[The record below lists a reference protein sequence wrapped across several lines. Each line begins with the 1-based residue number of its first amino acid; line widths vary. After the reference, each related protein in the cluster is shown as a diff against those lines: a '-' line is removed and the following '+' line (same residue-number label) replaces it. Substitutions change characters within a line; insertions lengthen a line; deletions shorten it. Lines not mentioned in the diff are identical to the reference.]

1 VTPARARQLHRA
13 LPVLVIAVALGAACG
28 KKGPP
33 LPPLANVPAAPTDVS
48 TRRSGETVTIR
59 FTVPRANVTNIQP
72 ANIERVD
79 VYAWTGEQLP
89 PEQIYKLATVVA
101 SVPVRRP
108 PPPPPERKEGE
119 PPPPPPPPP
128 TGPGVD
134 QGTAVEVTEQLTPET
149 LVPVVVPEKEKK
161 KDDEEVVVPVLTPPE
176 VTLLPDE
183 TPYRYY
189 IVVGVNRSGRRG
201 PAAPRQAVPLWSA
214 PAKPADLRAEVQQ
227 SGVVLQWTPPAFMR
241 RPILLAPAP
250 APPGSQ
256 PAPAAGAP
264 ARPGAGPQ
272 PTGVGTPPPGEP
284 DEEEEEEEE
293 SEEEAVPTQPGAAAS
308 QAPTPPVTPGAPG
321 APGSATTSG
330 QAPQTGA
337 APGAPATAGSAAAA
351 PPQAT
356 TTTPLTAEGL
366 IPSRVLTPWPALST
380 GFMVYE
386 VAPPNAKPPAG
397 VPPPPA
403 VQPFPR
409 AVTSTPSATPKYEDR
424 RLEFGTQRCYVVR
437 TVETVGTMVV
447 ESDPSNVACVK
458 PVDVFP
464 PAAPKSLGAV
474 ASEGAISLIWDA
486 NAEPDLGG
494 YIVLRGVAPGD
505 RLEPLT
511 PAPIHETTFRDA
523 TVKPG
528 TRYVYVVIAVD
539 TAKPPNRSGP
549 SNRVEET
556 AR

>member
-13 LPVLVIAVALGAACG
+13 VPVLVIAIALSGACG

-48 TRRSGETVTIR
+48 TRRAGDTVTIR
-59 FTVPRANVTNIQP
+59 FTVPRGNITNIQP

-79 VYAWTGEQLP
+79 VYAWTGQQLQ

-108 PPPPPERKEGE
+108 PPPPPEQKEGE

-134 QGTAVEVTEQLTPET
+134 QGTAVELTDQLTPEK
-149 LVPVVVPEKEKK
+149 LAPVVVPPKKEK
-161 KDDEEVVVPVLTPPE
+161 DEAEDVVPVLTPPD
-176 VTLLPDE
+176 VVLLSEADVL
-183 TPYRYY
+183 TRYY

-201 PAAPRQAVPLWSA
+201 PAAPRQMVPLWSA
-214 PAKPADLRAEVQQ
+214 PAKPAELRAEVQQ
-227 SGVVLQWTPPAFMR
+227 SGVMLEWTPPAFAR
-241 RPILLAPAP
+241 RPILLAPA
-250 APPGSQ
+250 APPPGTQ
-256 PAPAAGAP
+256 PAAAPAPAASGGGAAP
-264 ARPGAGPQ
+264 GARPTGAEAAA
-272 PTGVGTPPPGEP
+272 PGEP
-284 DEEEEEEEE
+284 DEEDED
-293 SEEEAVPTQPGAAAS
+293 AAAPTQPEAPSS
-308 QAPTPPVTPGAPG
+308 QAPPTPDASGAGPAAG
-321 APGSATTSG
+321 G
-330 QAPQTGA
+330 QAPPAASRQAGA
-337 APGAPATAGSAAAA
+337 APGAPAPATAGA
-351 PPQAT
+351 PAPAQAT

-366 IPSRVLTPWPALST
+366 IPSRVLTPWPPMST
-380 GFMVYE
+380 GFVVYE
-386 VAPPNAKPPAG
+386 VPPPNAKPPAG
-397 VPPPPA
+397 VPAAPA
-403 VQPFPR
+403 VQPLPR
-409 AVTSTPSATPKYEDR
+409 PLMGTPIAATTFQDK
-424 RLEFGTQRCYVVR
+424 RLEFGAQRCYVVS
-437 TVETVGTMVV
+437 TVETVGTMVL
-447 ESDPSNVACVK
+447 ESEPSNMACVK

-464 PAAPKSLGAV
+464 PAAPTSLGAV

-486 NAEPDLGG
+486 NSEPDLGG

-511 PAPIHETTFRDA
+511 PTPIHETTFRDA

>member
-1 VTPARARQLHRA
+1 MTPARARQLHRA
-13 LPVLVIAVALGAACG
+13 LPLLVIAVALGAACG

-33 LPPLANVPAAPTDVS
+33 LPPLANVPAAPTEVS
-48 TRRSGETVTIR
+48 TRRSGDTVAIR

-89 PEQIYKLATVVA
+89 PDQIYKLATVVA

-108 PPPPPERKEGE
+108 PPPPPEHKEGE

-149 LVPVVVPEKEKK
+149 MAPIVVPEKKKK
-161 KDDEEVVVPVLTPPE
+161 KDDEDIAVPVLTPPD
-176 VTLLPDE
+176 VTILPDD

-201 PAAPRQAVPLWSA
+201 AAAPRQAVPLWSA
-214 PAKPADLRAEVQQ
+214 PAKPTDLRAEVQQ
-227 SGVVLQWTPPAFMR
+227 SGVALQWTPPAFMR

-256 PAPAAGAP
+256 PAPAAGGP
-264 ARPGAGPQ
+264 ARPVVGTPPAG
-272 PTGVGTPPPGEP
+272 VETPPPGEP
-284 DEEEEEEEE
+284 EEEEDEEDEE
-293 SEEEAVPTQPGAAAS
+293 PAAPTQPGAPESQSPAA
-308 QAPTPPVTPGAPG
+308 PGAVGAPA
-321 APGSATTSG
+321 APGSATPSG

-337 APGAPATAGSAAAA
+337 APGAPATAGASAAPA
-351 PPQAT
+351 QAT

-409 AVTSTPSATPKYEDR
+409 PVTSTPGATPKYEDH
-424 RLEFGTQRCYVVR
+424 RLEFGTERCYVVR

-458 PVDVFP
+458 PMDVFP

-486 NAEPDLGG
+486 NTEPDLGG
-494 YIVLRGVAPGD
+494 YIVLRGVVPGD

-511 PAPIHETTFRDA
+511 RAPIHETTFRDD

-528 TRYVYVVIAVD
+528 TRYVYVVVAVD
-539 TAKPPNRSGP
+539 TAKPPNRSAP

>member
-13 LPVLVIAVALGAACG
+13 LPALVIAIALGAAACG

-33 LPPLANVPAAPTDVS
+33 LPPLANVPAAPAAVTA
-48 TRRSGETVTIR
+48 RRSGDTVTIR
-59 FTVPRANVTNIQP
+59 LTVPRANVTNIQP

-89 PEQIYKLATVVA
+89 PEQIYKVATVVA

-108 PPPPPERKEGE
+108 PPPPPEQKEGE

-134 QGTAVEVTEQLTPET
+134 QGTVVELTEQLTPQK
-149 LVPVVVPEKEKK
+149 LAPIVVPPTKEK
-161 KDDEEVVVPVLTPPE
+161 DETNEVVPVLTPPD
-176 VTLLPDE
+176 VDLLSAADIL
-183 TPYRYY
+183 TRYY

-201 PAAPRQAVPLWSA
+201 PAAPRQAVPLWNA
-214 PAKPADLRAEVQQ
+214 PATPLGLKADVEQ
-227 SGVVLQWTPPAFMR
+227 SGVTLEWTSPPFAR

-250 APPGSQ
+250 APASAAPAAPAVPRGATPGPEAAA
-256 PAPAAGAP
+256 PAPGAEAPPDDEDEEEVAPEQPEAAAPQAPTAPAAAGAP
-264 ARPGAGPQ
+264 A
-272 PTGVGTPPPGEP
+272 TPAPAPP
-284 DEEEEEEEE
+284 
-293 SEEEAVPTQPGAAAS
+293 
-308 QAPTPPVTPGAPG
+308 
-321 APGSATTSG
+321 
-330 QAPQTGA
+330 TGA
-337 APGAPATAGSAAAA
+337 APGASAAPGTPGAAA
-351 PPQAT
+351 PAQAT

-380 GFMVYE
+380 GFLVYE

-397 VPPPPA
+397 VPPPPG

-409 AVTSTPSATPKYEDR
+409 PLMGTPIAATTFEDK
-424 RLEFGTQRCYVVR
+424 RLEFGAERCYVVR
-437 TVETVGTMVV
+437 TVETVGTMVL
-447 ESDPSNVACVK
+447 ESEPSNVACVK

-486 NAEPDLGG
+486 NTEPDLGG

-511 PAPIHETTFRDA
+511 RAPIRETTFRDD

-528 TRYVYVVIAVD
+528 TRYVYVVIAID
-539 TAKPPNRSGP
+539 TAKPPNRSAP